1 MSTSTSTPTLSNTH
15 AIHNDSSNTRSMS
28 IPTRPRP
35 RPRPRPRQLL
45 DLPDEIL
52 CLILAYCSQDLDFL
66 LWSCPLITAK
76 DQFCHD
82 CYHCSLCHGPLPQT
96 KQLGT
101 TASASQ
107 NTGSRRLRGFASS
120 SNTNILSDYNHKSTV
135 GGGNTSSNR
144 VAENGNGNSS
154 TNESIHSSS
163 LGSVLVAKTLKS
175 ALIMFSSSGAII
187 PGHTN
192 DTSPPT
198 TNTLHLSGH
207 DTFQGGPHL
216 YTIILLYRPSNRSFF
231 RHPQP
236 PLLQLHVHS
245 YHVEPRTKD
254 SVSLKEAASQSAEEN
269 PLPEL
274 KPLSRTSPH
283 HAFTRAQSWDQGT
296 GHFES
301 LAQELQSM
309 HAVVSHAN
317 RRRAR
322 SMTLT
327 TGVTLEGRN
336 VSFPSEKYMD
346 GHIPSAT
353 PQIASPPP
361 SAIANNNANTV
372 ETQGRTISSGS
383 EQADDEYTDSIEL
396 SAPFQLL
403 LVNRRIADIA
413 VRSLWKGIVFHGHDS
428 FQVQALLST
437 LHGDEGTS
445 NSNQPVVSQTDASN
459 FGLDVVK
466 DNNPV
471 KSTPALLSVL
481 DENEPS
487 QVRSNLVDS
496 VQQSVKRFN
505 GVRHPA
511 QTTATLS
518 GGQQQ
523 QRVQARTPLLSRQDR
538 YGVLRRHSTT
548 GVEPARSP
556 APQSHSPPNLQS
568 PVLMPRWSYQQMPR
582 NIVLNFSHP
591 QASPHLLVSVLEC
604 IGSRCRDQVKAL
616 DLRANEKMQAAGL
629 ETPRELE
636 RLFGS
641 GFSRLEYLRLQG
653 GFVDNQLLGALTKGI
668 ISATSPPPNSEA
680 TTSQEILR
688 QQQLQAGPST
698 PLHVTP
704 PCRLSQ
710 VFLGPGSVTDT
721 AIAKLIV
728 AASHCLEVF
737 TVTSCVDVGGGALA
751 SLLTECPKLK
761 VLAVH
766 KSLARDVEL
775 LEGLGVDSHG
785 LPSPTSP
792 LGTILPD
799 LLSSPSRKKIVAPLE
814 RLELG
819 SVQLTST
826 GIAEIVRGVSRT
838 LRFLVLE
845 PRHFKE
851 ALLRDVIVPLC
862 RKLEGLHFDDPDHY
876 YQHQLQQYRMQKQQQ
891 QQQQQQQDLD
901 QQQPPDQIQ
910 SPSVSSIPVTMEAE
924 NRRPK
929 KRSFK
934 LRRSRRPAAPE
945 LSPLDTSIAHKDDAV
960 VAHDEGGS
968 GCPRPSPWLGETST
982 AEWVDYGNCALWAAS
997 AVGST
1002 AGFEANGGLISNGNG
1017 ATGLSHSISGSR
1029 GRGVSSFFRGIG
1041 TRLASI
1047 LSPRHNTNGNQE
1059 EVSALESTAAVAT
1072 DHECDIDRILA
1083 RFGLTA
1089 AELDQLRQV
1098 LAPTLKSFVVMQAD
1112 LLPVAESKPV
1122 ALSLDSLAEGD
1133 VVLMDDTLEELGKE
1147 EANMRLAVVLTV
1159 MAVYGSLA
1167 TLAAAL
1173 SVLPVETSELS
1184 TECM

>member
-1 MSTSTSTPTLSNTH
+1 M
-15 AIHNDSSNTRSMS
+15 
-28 IPTRPRP
+28 
-35 RPRPRPRQLL
+35 
-45 DLPDEIL
+45 
-52 CLILAYCSQDLDFL
+52 
-66 LWSCPLITAK
+66 
-76 DQFCHD
+76 
-82 CYHCSLCHGPLPQT
+82 
-96 KQLGT
+96 
-101 TASASQ
+101 
-107 NTGSRRLRGFASS
+107 
-120 SNTNILSDYNHKSTV
+120 TV
-135 GGGNTSSNR
+135 
-144 VAENGNGNSS
+144 
-154 TNESIHSSS
+154 I
-163 LGSVLVAKTLKS
+163 
-175 ALIMFSSSGAII
+175 
-187 PGHTN
+187 
-192 DTSPPT
+192 
-198 TNTLHLSGH
+198 
-207 DTFQGGPHL
+207 QGGSS
-216 YTIILLYRPSNRSFF
+216 I
-231 RHPQP
+231 
-236 PLLQLHVHS
+236 
-245 YHVEPRTKD
+245 
-254 SVSLKEAASQSAEEN
+254 SAEEN
-269 PLPEL
+269 PLLEL

-445 NSNQPVVSQTDASN
+445 NSNQPVVSQTDVSN

-523 QRVQARTPLLSRQDR
+523 QRVQARTPLLSPQDR

-785 LPSPTSP
+785 LPSPISP

-799 LLSSPSRKKIVAPLE
+799 LPSSPSRKKIVAPLE

-826 GIAEIVRGVSRT
+826 GIAEIVRGVSQT

-891 QQQQQQQDLD
+891 QQQDLD

-910 SPSVSSIPVTMEAE
+910 SPSVNSIPVTMEAE

-982 AEWVDYGNCALWAAS
+982 AEWVNYGNCALWAAS

-1184 TECM
+1184 TECT